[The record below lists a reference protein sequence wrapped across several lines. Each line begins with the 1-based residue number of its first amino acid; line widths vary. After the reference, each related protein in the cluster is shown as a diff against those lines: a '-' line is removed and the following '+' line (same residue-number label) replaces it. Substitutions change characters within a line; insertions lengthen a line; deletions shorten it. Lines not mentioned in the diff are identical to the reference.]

1 MPMELLDY
9 YILTYAK
16 ERDQESQKNERKKVH
31 NLIKKFERSPD
42 IFGGL
47 AFEYI
52 SIEEQAKIVHFFL
65 EECSQRQII
74 DNLTKTNVDADFNVL
89 EMNTQENLI
98 TTSAV
103 HNYQPITID
112 LFELRHQIRGT
123 SYNLMDLLENLFV
136 YNDQIYKCYAEEY
149 LNHKILGIKFDY
161 IEYVTDYIDFSL
173 NAILQF
179 LLYPIMMYSKTADP
193 IDVIDQLSNTI
204 ESLSKSF
211 NDSLRQSYE
220 NAHGPGGPKA
230 IKIMLYF
237 RKFIEHRNSL
247 FENSDIYKILVKE
260 MEKQPELF
268 SAVPDRYKAENIL
281 LTEEEIYSEKY
292 KSIITEDYNVPNYKK
307 KIGIT
312 RDFINVMKQYG
323 GRNNVASSLQDI
335 KVYFREIF
343 MSKETYHR
351 QKTSKIVKDYITQI
365 NSIKDNTNGCIFP
378 EFQKKSQYIF
388 VREKI
393 NRGFFREKNLSN
405 VYIKKIYMTEKLNN
419 LLLKSYWIIDSRSA
433 IEILHDYC
441 RMLLLCYAEFLK

>member
-1 MPMELLDY
+1 
-9 YILTYAK
+9 
-16 ERDQESQKNERKKVH
+16 
-31 NLIKKFERSPD
+31 
-42 IFGGL
+42 
-47 AFEYI
+47 
-52 SIEEQAKIVHFFL
+52 
-65 EECSQRQII
+65 
-74 DNLTKTNVDADFNVL
+74 
-89 EMNTQENLI
+89 
-98 TTSAV
+98 
-103 HNYQPITID
+103 
-112 LFELRHQIRGT
+112 
-123 SYNLMDLLENLFV
+123 MDLLENLFV

-351 QKTSKIVKDYITQI
+351 QKTSKIVKDYLTQI

-433 IEILHDYC
+433 IEILHC
-441 RMLLLCYAEFLK
+441 RLSG